1 MKYYSVLIKKDIFT
15 HVTTCMNSDKIML
28 REIHNLVTK
37 EQILYDYIPI

>member
-15 HVTTCMNSDKIML
+15 HVTTCMNSDIML
-28 REIHNLVTK
+28 SKINHLVTK

>member
-15 HVTTCMNSDKIML
+15 HVTTCMNSDNIML
-28 REIHNLVTK
+28 SKINHLVTK